1 VEAEEAQVDDEP
13 PTDARAYHQG
23 YVRRRSNVFMEA
35 VVLEQGWKPPRVV
48 KT

>member
-13 PTDARAYHQG
+13 PPDARAYLKG
-23 YVRRRSNVFMEA
+23 CGRRRSNVFMEA
-35 VVLEQGWKPPRVV
+35 VVLEQGWNPPRVV